1 MKVAKKTTFET
12 FKENIT
18 FAWSIWRKEQT
29 S

>member
-12 FKENIT
+12 FKEKIT